1 MAQKE
6 MSKAERKAALKAA
19 KAAAKAETKE
29 TNKNSQQVKEAE
41 KSAETKETK
50 KEEKKPQVAAQ
61 TVTNKEQKG
70 ETKEQKEQK
79 KEQKPSTRK
88 QKKDKT
94 PTIIP
99 EEVTEDK
106 PKVSPEEKALKRATS
121 LVGGITGAGIPV
133 GSTAS
138 SVDGKAMLAFVMQQ
152 RYANNEE
159 LAKRYPEVYAD
170 INRTIDVVNL
180 LALVDIRQDLFNRG
194 ERGELQLMIDANQLM
209 PLQGMAEMLGIKL
222 APAKALPGGNDGQ
235 LAIDFNKSEV
245 PEELAKDAGKTVT
258 KVPELDPNKITT
270 DEEIDEAL
278 TFLINKERN
287 VATNI
292 VNTVE
297 WYRTLRGLKE
307 TNADKKLALDEMT
320 VGDWMNEIF
329 SRINPVSLLK
339 GLGSSVYLYTS
350 QTGSPCMAHSVLRNH
365 LIKAGWS
372 EEQVAETV
380 RALINENFRLRQKD
394 NQGMKPETDK
404 AIIAVISN
412 LGEEYIDKLF
422 TDWGLNLE
430 GVEESKKNQ
439 LENDRKIARMVLGSV
454 KTNFFNKDESP
465 TPDELRLKV
474 GQIINLYRDPASRLA
489 AYCQSS
495 ITSPVEK
502 EYPEK
507 KEEKPADEKKIKH
520 MA

>member
-19 KAAAKAETKE
+19 KAAAKAEAKAEAKE
-29 TNKNSQQVKEAE
+29 NNKNTQQTAE
-41 KSAETKETK
+41 KVETKENK

-61 TVTNKEQKG
+61 TVTNKDQKG

-79 KEQKPSTRK
+79 KEQKSGTQK
-88 QKKDKT
+88 QKKGKT

-106 PKVSPEEKALKRATS
+106 PKVSPEEKAIKRATS

-170 INRTIDVVNL
+170 INRTIDVVSL

-222 APAKALPGGNDGQ
+222 APAKALPGSDDGQ
-235 LAIDFNKSEV
+235 LAIDFNKSEI

-278 TFLINKERN
+278 TYLINKERN

-339 GLGSSVYLYTS
+339 GLGSSVYVYTS
-350 QTGSPCMAHSVLRNH
+350 QTGSPCMAHSVLHNH
-365 LIKAGWS
+365 LTKAGWS

-380 RALINENFRLRQKD
+380 RALINENFRLKQKD
-394 NQGMKPETDK
+394 NKELTPESDK
-404 AIIAVISN
+404 AISAIISN

-422 TDWGLNLE
+422 ADWGINLE

-439 LENDRKIARMVLGSV
+439 LENDRKIARMVLGSI
-454 KTNFFNKDESP
+454 KTNFFSKDESP

-507 KEEKPADEKKIKH
+507 KEEKPADEKKN
-520 MA
+520 

>member
-19 KAAAKAETKE
+19 KAAAKAEAKE
-29 TNKNSQQVKEAE
+29 NNKNAQQTAE
-41 KSAETKETK
+41 KVETKENK

-61 TVTNKEQKG
+61 TVTDKDQKG

-79 KEQKPSTRK
+79 KEQKFSTQK

-121 LVGGITGAGIPV
+121 LVSGITGAGIPV

-170 INRTIDVVNL
+170 INRTIDVVSL

-222 APAKALPGGNDGQ
+222 APAKALPGGDGSQ
-235 LAIDFNKSEV
+235 LSIDFNKSEV
-245 PEELAKDAGKTVT
+245 PTELAEDAGKTI
-258 KVPELDPNKITT
+258 KAPELDPNKITT

-278 TFLINKERN
+278 TYLINKERN

-339 GLGSSVYLYTS
+339 GLGSSVYVYTS
-350 QTGSPCMAHSVLRNH
+350 QTGSPCMAHSVLHNH
-365 LIKAGWS
+365 LTKAGWS

-380 RALINENFRLRQKD
+380 RALINENFRLKQKD
-394 NQGMKPETDK
+394 NKELTPESDK
-404 AIIAVISN
+404 AISAIISN

-422 TDWGLNLE
+422 ADWGINLE

-439 LENDRKIARMVLGSV
+439 LENDRKIARMVLGSI
-454 KTNFFNKDESP
+454 KTNFFSKDESP

-507 KEEKPADEKKIKH
+507 KEEKPADEKKN
-520 MA
+520 

>member
-19 KAAAKAETKE
+19 KAAAKAEAKE
-29 TNKNSQQVKEAE
+29 NNKNTQQTAE
-41 KSAETKETK
+41 KVETKENK

-61 TVTNKEQKG
+61 TVTNKEQK
-70 ETKEQKEQK
+70 EQK
-79 KEQKPSTRK
+79 KEQKSGTQK

-99 EEVTEDK
+99 EEITEDK

-121 LVGGITGAGIPV
+121 LVSGITGAGIPV

-170 INRTIDVVNL
+170 INRTIDVVSL

-209 PLQGMAEMLGIKL
+209 PLQSMAEMLGIKL
-222 APAKALPGGNDGQ
+222 APAKALPGSDDGQ
-235 LAIDFNKSEV
+235 LAIDFNKSEI

-278 TFLINKERN
+278 TYLINKERN

-339 GLGSSVYLYTS
+339 GLGSSVYVYTS
-350 QTGSPCMAHSVLRNH
+350 QTGSPCMAHSVLHNH
-365 LIKAGWS
+365 LTKAGWS

-380 RALINENFRLRQKD
+380 RALINENFRLKQKD
-394 NQGMKPETDK
+394 NKELTPESDK
-404 AIIAVISN
+404 AISAIISN

-422 TDWGLNLE
+422 ADWGINLE

-439 LENDRKIARMVLGSV
+439 LENDRKIARMVLGSI
-454 KTNFFNKDESP
+454 KTNFFSKDESP

-507 KEEKPADEKKIKH
+507 KEEKPADEKKN
-520 MA
+520 

>member
-19 KAAAKAETKE
+19 KAAAKAEAKE
-29 TNKNSQQVKEAE
+29 NNKNTQQTAE
-41 KSAETKETK
+41 KVETKENK

-61 TVTNKEQKG
+61 TVTNKDQKG

-79 KEQKPSTRK
+79 KEQKSGTQK

-99 EEVTEDK
+99 E
-106 PKVSPEEKALKRATS
+106 KVSPEEKALKRATS

-170 INRTIDVVNL
+170 INRTIDVVSL

-222 APAKALPGGNDGQ
+222 APAKALPGSDDGQ
-235 LAIDFNKSEV
+235 LAIDFNKSEI

-278 TFLINKERN
+278 TYLINKERN

-394 NQGMKPETDK
+394 NQEMKPETDK
-404 AIIAVISN
+404 AIMAVISN

-454 KTNFFNKDESP
+454 KTNFFSKDESP

-507 KEEKPADEKKIKH
+507 SPEKKDDKPANEKKN
-520 MA
+520 

>member
-19 KAAAKAETKE
+19 KAAAKNEAKE
-29 TNKNSQQVKEAE
+29 KAAADKTVNKPADE
-41 KSAETKETK
+41 KPAETKETK
-50 KEEKKPQVAAQ
+50 KEDKKPQV
-61 TVTNKEQKG
+61 EQPVN
-70 ETKEQKEQK
+70 QK
-79 KEQKPSTRK
+79 KEEKKDPKPAT
-88 QKKDKT
+88 QKKKEKI

-99 EEVTEDK
+99 EDVSDK
-106 PKVSPEEKALKRATS
+106 KTPSPEEKAVKRAAA
-121 LVGGITGAGIPV
+121 LVGGVTGAGIPV

-170 INRTIDVVNL
+170 INRTIDVVSL

-194 ERGELQLMIDANQLM
+194 DRGELQLMIDANQLM

-222 APAKALPGGNDGQ
+222 APAKALPGGDGNQ
-235 LAIDFNKSEV
+235 LSIDFKESEV
-245 PEELAKDAGKTVT
+245 PEELSKDAGKPVD

-270 DEEIDEAL
+270 DEEVDAAL
-278 TFLINKERN
+278 TYLIGKERN

-307 TNADKKLALDEMT
+307 SNADKKLALDEMT

-339 GLGSSVYLYTS
+339 GLGSSVYVYTS
-350 QTGSPCMAHSVLRNH
+350 QTGSPCMAHSVLHNH
-365 LIKAGWS
+365 LTKAGWS

-380 RALINENFRLRQKD
+380 RALINENFRLKQKD
-394 NQGMKPETDK
+394 NDKLTPETDK
-404 AIIAVISN
+404 AIVALISN

-422 TDWGLNLE
+422 ADQNINTD
-430 GVEESKKNQ
+430 GVEEGKKNL
-439 LENDRKIARMVLGSV
+439 LENDQKIARMVLGSV
-454 KTNFFNKDESP
+454 RTNFFGKDDHP
-465 TPDELRLKV
+465 TQDELRLKV

-489 AYCQSS
+489 AYCQPS
-495 ITSPVEK
+495 ITSPTEK

-507 KEEKPADEKKIKH
+507 KEEKPTDEKKN
-520 MA
+520 

>member
-6 MSKAERKAALKAA
+6 MSKAEIKAALKAA
-19 KAAAKAETKE
+19 KAAAKAEAKE
-29 TNKNSQQVKEAE
+29 NNKNAQQTAE
-41 KSAETKETK
+41 KVETKENK

-61 TVTNKEQKG
+61 TVTDKDQKG

-79 KEQKPSTRK
+79 KEQKSSTQK

-94 PTIIP
+94 PIIIP

-106 PKVSPEEKALKRATS
+106 PKVSPEEKALKHATS
-121 LVGGITGAGIPV
+121 LVSGITGAGIPV

-170 INRTIDVVNL
+170 INRTIDVVSL

-222 APAKALPGGNDGQ
+222 APAKALPGGNGSQ
-235 LAIDFNKSEV
+235 LSIDFNKSEV
-245 PEELAKDAGKTVT
+245 PTELAEDAGKTI
-258 KVPELDPNKITT
+258 KAPELDPNKITT

-278 TFLINKERN
+278 TYLINKERN

-339 GLGSSVYLYTS
+339 GLGSSVYVYTS
-350 QTGSPCMAHSVLRNH
+350 QTGSPCMAHSVLHNH
-365 LIKAGWS
+365 LTKAGWS

-380 RALINENFRLRQKD
+380 RALINENFRLKQKD
-394 NQGMKPETDK
+394 NKELTPESDK
-404 AIIAVISN
+404 AISAIISN

-422 TDWGLNLE
+422 ADWGIDLE
-430 GVEESKKNQ
+430 EVEESKKNQ
-439 LENDRKIARMVLGSV
+439 LENDRKIARMVLGSI
-454 KTNFFNKDESP
+454 KTNFFSKDEIP

-507 KEEKPADEKKIKH
+507 KEEKPADEKKN
-520 MA
+520 

>member
-19 KAAAKAETKE
+19 AKAEAKE
-29 TNKNSQQVKEAE
+29 NNKNTQQTAE
-41 KSAETKETK
+41 KVETKENK

-61 TVTNKEQKG
+61 TVTNKDQKG

-79 KEQKPSTRK
+79 KEQKSGTQK

-121 LVGGITGAGIPV
+121 LVSGITGAGIPV

-159 LAKRYPEVYAD
+159 LAKRYPEVYTD
-170 INRTIDVVNL
+170 INRTIDVVSL

-222 APAKALPGGNDGQ
+222 APAKALPGSGDGQ
-235 LAIDFNKSEV
+235 LAIDFNKSEI

-278 TFLINKERN
+278 TYLINKERN

-339 GLGSSVYLYTS
+339 GLGSSVYVYTS
-350 QTGSPCMAHSVLRNH
+350 QTGSPCMAHSVLHNH
-365 LIKAGWS
+365 LTKAGWS

-380 RALINENFRLRQKD
+380 RALINENFRLKQKD
-394 NQGMKPETDK
+394 NKELTPESDK
-404 AIIAVISN
+404 AISAIISN

-422 TDWGLNLE
+422 ADWGINLE
-430 GVEESKKNQ
+430 EVEESKKNQ
-439 LENDRKIARMVLGSV
+439 LENDRKIARMVLGSI
-454 KTNFFNKDESP
+454 KTNFFSDESP

-507 KEEKPADEKKIKH
+507 KEEKPADEKKN
-520 MA
+520 

>member
-19 KAAAKAETKE
+19 KAAAKAEAKE
-29 TNKNSQQVKEAE
+29 NNKNAQQTAE
-41 KSAETKETK
+41 KVETKENK

-61 TVTNKEQKG
+61 TVTDKDQKG

-79 KEQKPSTRK
+79 KEQKSSTQK

-121 LVGGITGAGIPV
+121 LVSGITGAGIPV

-170 INRTIDVVNL
+170 INRTIDVVSL

-222 APAKALPGGNDGQ
+222 APAKALPGGDGSQ
-235 LAIDFNKSEV
+235 LSIDFNKSEV
-245 PEELAKDAGKTVT
+245 PTELAEDAGKTI
-258 KVPELDPNKITT
+258 KAPELDPNKITT

-278 TFLINKERN
+278 TYLINKERN

-339 GLGSSVYLYTS
+339 GLGSSVYVYTS
-350 QTGSPCMAHSVLRNH
+350 QTGSPCMAHSVLHNH
-365 LIKAGWS
+365 LTKAGWS

-380 RALINENFRLRQKD
+380 RALINENFRLKQKD
-394 NQGMKPETDK
+394 NKELTPESDK
-404 AIIAVISN
+404 AISAIISN

-422 TDWGLNLE
+422 ADWGINLE

-439 LENDRKIARMVLGSV
+439 LENDRKIARMVLGSI
-454 KTNFFNKDESP
+454 KTNFFSKDESP

-507 KEEKPADEKKIKH
+507 KEEKPADEKKN
-520 MA
+520 

>member
-1 MAQKE
+1 MTQKE
-6 MSKAERKAALKAA
+6 MSKAALKAA
-19 KAAAKAETKE
+19 KAAAKAEAKE
-29 TNKNSQQVKEAE
+29 NNKNAQQTAE
-41 KSAETKETK
+41 KVETKENK

-61 TVTNKEQKG
+61 TVTNKEQK
-70 ETKEQKEQK
+70 EQK
-79 KEQKPSTRK
+79 KEQKSSTQK

-94 PTIIP
+94 PTVIP

-106 PKVSPEEKALKRATS
+106 PKVSPEEKAIKRATS

-170 INRTIDVVNL
+170 INRTIDVVSL

-222 APAKALPGGNDGQ
+222 APAKALPGSDDGQ
-235 LAIDFNKSEV
+235 LAIDFNKSEI

-278 TFLINKERN
+278 TYLINKERN

-329 SRINPVSLLK
+329 SHINPVSLLK
-339 GLGSSVYLYTS
+339 GLGSSVYVYTS
-350 QTGSPCMAHSVLRNH
+350 QTGSPCMAHSVLHNH
-365 LIKAGWS
+365 LTKAGWS

-380 RALINENFRLRQKD
+380 RALINENFRLKQKD
-394 NQGMKPETDK
+394 NKELTPESDK
-404 AIIAVISN
+404 AISAIISN

-422 TDWGLNLE
+422 ADWGINLE

-439 LENDRKIARMVLGSV
+439 LENDRKIARMVLGSI
-454 KTNFFNKDESP
+454 KTNFFSKDENP

-507 KEEKPADEKKIKH
+507 KEEKPADEKKKIKH
-520 MA
+520 VA

>member
-19 KAAAKAETKE
+19 KAAAKAEAKE
-29 TNKNSQQVKEAE
+29 DNKNTQQTAE
-41 KSAETKETK
+41 KVETKENK

-61 TVTNKEQKG
+61 TVTNKDQKG
-70 ETKEQKEQK
+70 ETKEQKSGTQ
-79 KEQKPSTRK
+79 K

-121 LVGGITGAGIPV
+121 LVSGITGAGIPV

-222 APAKALPGGNDGQ
+222 APAKALPGSDDGQ
-235 LAIDFNKSEV
+235 LAIDFNKSEI

-278 TFLINKERN
+278 TYLINKERN

-339 GLGSSVYLYTS
+339 GLGSSVYVYTS
-350 QTGSPCMAHSVLRNH
+350 QTGSPCMAHSVLHNH
-365 LIKAGWS
+365 LTKAGWS

-380 RALINENFRLRQKD
+380 RALINENFRLKQKD
-394 NQGMKPETDK
+394 NKELTPESDK
-404 AIIAVISN
+404 AISAIISN

-422 TDWGLNLE
+422 ADWGINLE

-439 LENDRKIARMVLGSV
+439 LENDRKIARMVLGSI
-454 KTNFFNKDESP
+454 KTNFFSKDENP

-495 ITSPVEK
+495 ITSPIEK

-507 KEEKPADEKKIKH
+507 KEEKPADEKKN
-520 MA
+520 

>member
-1 MAQKE
+1 MAEKE
-6 MSKAERKAALKAA
+6 MTKAERKAALKAA
-19 KAAAKAETKE
+19 KAAAKEEA
-29 TNKNSQQVKEAE
+29 KNA
-41 KSAETKETK
+41 ANK
-50 KEEKKPQVAAQ
+50 KEGKKEDKPSDDKGNKKEKDKPSQVEKPAAEAPKD
-61 TVTNKEQKG
+61 NKEQG
-70 ETKEQKEQK
+70 QTPK
-79 KEQKPSTRK
+79 K
-88 QKKDKT
+88 KKDKI
-94 PTIIP
+94 PTIVP
-99 EEVTEDK
+99 EDVSHENK
-106 PKVSPEEKALKRATS
+106 PSPEEKALRRATS

-138 SVDGKAMLAFVMQQ
+138 SVDGKAMLSFVMQQ

-222 APAKALPGGNDGQ
+222 APAKALPGSDDGQ
-235 LAIDFNKSEV
+235 LAIDFNKSEI

-270 DEEIDEAL
+270 DEEINEAL

-394 NQGMKPETDK
+394 NQEMKPETDK
-404 AIIAVISN
+404 AIMAVISN

-454 KTNFFNKDESP
+454 KTNFFSKDESP

-507 KEEKPADEKKIKH
+507 SPEKKDDKPANEKKTKR

>member
-1 MAQKE
+1 MAEKE
-6 MSKAERKAALKAA
+6 MTKAERKAALKAA
-19 KAAAKAETKE
+19 KAAAKEEA
-29 TNKNSQQVKEAE
+29 KNA
-41 KSAETKETK
+41 ANK
-50 KEEKKPQVAAQ
+50 KEGKKEDKPSDDKGNKKEKDKPSQVEKPAAEAPKD
-61 TVTNKEQKG
+61 NKEQSQ
-70 ETKEQKEQK
+70 TPK
-79 KEQKPSTRK
+79 K
-88 QKKDKT
+88 KKDKI

-99 EEVTEDK
+99 EDVSHENK
-106 PKVSPEEKALKRATS
+106 PSPEEKALRRATS

-138 SVDGKAMLAFVMQQ
+138 SVDGKAMLSFVMQQ

-222 APAKALPGGNDGQ
+222 APAKALPGGDGSQ
-235 LAIDFNKSEV
+235 LSIDFNKSEV
-245 PEELAKDAGKTVT
+245 PTELAEDAGKTI
-258 KVPELDPNKITT
+258 KAPELDPNKITT
-270 DEEIDEAL
+270 DEEIDAAL
-278 TFLINKERN
+278 TYLISKERN

-339 GLGSSVYLYTS
+339 GLGSSVYVYTS
-350 QTGSPCMAHSVLRNH
+350 QTGSPCMAHSVLHNH
-365 LIKAGWS
+365 LTKAGWS

-380 RALINENFRLRQKD
+380 RALINENFRLKQKD
-394 NQGMKPETDK
+394 NKDLKPESDK
-404 AIIAVISN
+404 AITALISN

-422 TDWGLNLE
+422 ADWSLDLT

-439 LENDRKIARMVLGSV
+439 LENDRKIARMVIGSI
-454 KTNFFNKDESP
+454 KTNFFGKDESP
-465 TPDELRLKV
+465 KPDELRLKV

-489 AYCQSS
+489 AYYQSS
-495 ITSPVEK
+495 ITAPTEK

-507 KEEKPADEKKIKH
+507 GGDKPADEKKTKRL
-520 MA
+520 A

>member
-6 MSKAERKAALKAA
+6 MSKAALKAA
-19 KAAAKAETKE
+19 KAAAKAEAKE
-29 TNKNSQQVKEAE
+29 NNKNTQQTAE
-41 KSAETKETK
+41 KVETKENK
-50 KEEKKPQVAAQ
+50 KEEKKPKVAAQ
-61 TVTNKEQKG
+61 TVTNKDQKG

-79 KEQKPSTRK
+79 KEQKSGTQK

-106 PKVSPEEKALKRATS
+106 SKVSPEEKALKRATS
-121 LVGGITGAGIPV
+121 LVSGITGAGIPV

-170 INRTIDVVNL
+170 INRTIDVVSL

-222 APAKALPGGNDGQ
+222 APAKALPGSDDGQ
-235 LAIDFNKSEV
+235 LAIDFNKSEI

-278 TFLINKERN
+278 TYLINKERN

-339 GLGSSVYLYTS
+339 GLGSSVYVYTS
-350 QTGSPCMAHSVLRNH
+350 QTGSPCMAHSVLHNH
-365 LIKAGWS
+365 LTKAGWS

-380 RALINENFRLRQKD
+380 RALINENFRLKQKD
-394 NQGMKPETDK
+394 NKELTPESDK
-404 AIIAVISN
+404 AISAIISN

-422 TDWGLNLE
+422 ADWGINLE

-439 LENDRKIARMVLGSV
+439 LENDRKIARMVLGSI
-454 KTNFFNKDESP
+454 KTNFFSKDESP

-507 KEEKPADEKKIKH
+507 KEEKPADEKKN
-520 MA
+520 

>member
-6 MSKAERKAALKAA
+6 MSKAERKTALKAA
-19 KAAAKAETKE
+19 KAAAKAEAKE
-29 TNKNSQQVKEAE
+29 NNKNAQQTAE
-41 KSAETKETK
+41 KVETKENK

-61 TVTNKEQKG
+61 TVTNKDQKG
-70 ETKEQKEQK
+70 ETKEQEEQK
-79 KEQKPSTRK
+79 KEQKSGTQK

-106 PKVSPEEKALKRATS
+106 PKVSPEEKAIKRATS

-170 INRTIDVVNL
+170 INRTIDVVSL

-222 APAKALPGGNDGQ
+222 APAKALPGSDDGQ
-235 LAIDFNKSEV
+235 LAIDFNKSEI

-278 TFLINKERN
+278 TYLINKR
-287 VATNI
+287 
-292 VNTVE
+292 
-297 WYRTLRGLKE
+297 
-307 TNADKKLALDEMT
+307 EM
-320 VGDWMNEIF
+320 
-329 SRINPVSLLK
+329 
-339 GLGSSVYLYTS
+339 
-350 QTGSPCMAHSVLRNH
+350 
-365 LIKAGWS
+365 
-372 EEQVAETV
+372 
-380 RALINENFRLRQKD
+380 
-394 NQGMKPETDK
+394 
-404 AIIAVISN
+404 
-412 LGEEYIDKLF
+412 
-422 TDWGLNLE
+422 
-430 GVEESKKNQ
+430 
-439 LENDRKIARMVLGSV
+439 
-454 KTNFFNKDESP
+454 
-465 TPDELRLKV
+465 
-474 GQIINLYRDPASRLA
+474 
-489 AYCQSS
+489 
-495 ITSPVEK
+495 
-502 EYPEK
+502 
-507 KEEKPADEKKIKH
+507 
-520 MA
+520 

>member
-6 MSKAERKAALKAA
+6 MTKAERKAALKAA
-19 KAAAKAETKE
+19 KAAAKQEAKNAAETKVD
-29 TNKNSQQVKEAE
+29 NKKAEEPAKTEKKEEAKKPQVDKPA
-41 KSAETKETK
+41 TP
-50 KEEKKPQVAAQ
+50 KEEKKEAK
-61 TVTNKEQKG
+61 TGTQKP
-70 ETKEQKEQK
+70 K
-79 KEQKPSTRK
+79 KEKI
-88 QKKDKT
+88 

-99 EEVTEDK
+99 EDVTHEDK
-106 PKVSPEEKALKRATS
+106 PNPEEKVVKRAAS
-121 LVGGITGAGIPV
+121 LVNGITGAGIPV
-133 GSTAS
+133 GSSGS

-170 INRTIDVVNL
+170 INRTIDVVSL

-194 ERGELQLMIDANQLM
+194 ERDELELKIDANQLM
-209 PLQGMAEMLGIKL
+209 PLQSMAEMLGIKL
-222 APAKALPGGNDGQ
+222 APAKALPGGDGKQ
-235 LAIDFNKSEV
+235 LSIDFAKSEV
-245 PEELAKDAGKTVT
+245 PDELAEDAGKTI
-258 KVPELDPNKITT
+258 KAPELDPNKITT
-270 DEEIDEAL
+270 DEEIDAAL
-278 TFLINKERN
+278 TYLISKERN

-339 GLGSSVYLYTS
+339 GLGSSVYVYTS
-350 QTGSPCMAHSVLRNH
+350 QTGSPCMAHSVLHNH
-365 LIKAGWS
+365 LTKAGWS

-380 RALINENFRLRQKD
+380 RALINENFRLKQKD
-394 NQGMKPETDK
+394 NKDLKPESDK
-404 AIIAVISN
+404 AITALISN

-422 TDWGLNLE
+422 ADWSLDLT

-439 LENDRKIARMVLGSV
+439 LENDRKIARMVIGSI
-454 KTNFFNKDESP
+454 KTNFFGKDESP
-465 TPDELRLKV
+465 KPDELRLKV

-495 ITSPVEK
+495 ITAPTEK

-507 KEEKPADEKKIKH
+507 GGDKPADEKKN
-520 MA
+520 

>member
-79 KEQKPSTRK
+79 KEQKPSTQK

-106 PKVSPEEKALKRATS
+106 PKVSLEEKALKRATS

-138 SVDGKAMLAFVMQQ
+138 SVDGKAMLSFVMQQ

-222 APAKALPGGNDGQ
+222 APAKALPGGDGSQ
-235 LAIDFNKSEV
+235 LSIDFNKSEV
-245 PEELAKDAGKTVT
+245 PIELAEDAGKTI
-258 KVPELDPNKITT
+258 KAPELDPNKITT
-270 DEEIDEAL
+270 DEEIDAAL
-278 TFLINKERN
+278 TYLISKERN

-339 GLGSSVYLYTS
+339 GLGSSVYVYTS
-350 QTGSPCMAHSVLRNH
+350 QTGSPCMAHSVLHNH
-365 LIKAGWS
+365 LTKAGWS

-380 RALINENFRLRQKD
+380 RALINENFRLKQKD
-394 NQGMKPETDK
+394 NKDLKPESDK
-404 AIIAVISN
+404 AITALISN

-422 TDWGLNLE
+422 ADWSLDLT

-439 LENDRKIARMVLGSV
+439 LENDRKIARMVIGSI
-454 KTNFFNKDESP
+454 KTNFFGKDESP
-465 TPDELRLKV
+465 KPDELRLKV

-495 ITSPVEK
+495 ITAPTEK

-507 KEEKPADEKKIKH
+507 GGDKPADEKKN
-520 MA
+520 

>member
-19 KAAAKAETKE
+19 KAAAKAAKAAAKAEAKENNKNAQQTAEKVETKE
-29 TNKNSQQVKEAE
+29 N
-41 KSAETKETK
+41 K
-50 KEEKKPQVAAQ
+50 KEEKKLQVAAQ
-61 TVTNKEQKG
+61 TVTNKDQKG

-79 KEQKPSTRK
+79 KEQKSGTQK

-106 PKVSPEEKALKRATS
+106 PKVSPEEKALKHATS
-121 LVGGITGAGIPV
+121 LVSGITGAGIPL

-170 INRTIDVVNL
+170 INRTIDVVSL

-222 APAKALPGGNDGQ
+222 APAKALPGSDDGQ
-235 LAIDFNKSEV
+235 LAIDFNKSEI

-278 TFLINKERN
+278 TYLINKERN

-339 GLGSSVYLYTS
+339 GLGSSVYVYTS
-350 QTGSPCMAHSVLRNH
+350 QTGSPCMAHSVLHNH
-365 LIKAGWS
+365 LTKAGWS

-380 RALINENFRLRQKD
+380 RALINENFRLKQKD
-394 NQGMKPETDK
+394 NKELTPESDK
-404 AIIAVISN
+404 AISAIISN

-422 TDWGLNLE
+422 ADWGINLE

-439 LENDRKIARMVLGSV
+439 LENDRKIARMVLGSI
-454 KTNFFNKDESP
+454 KTNFFSKDESP

-507 KEEKPADEKKIKH
+507 KEEKLADEKKN
-520 MA
+520 

>member
-19 KAAAKAETKE
+19 KAAAKAEAKE
-29 TNKNSQQVKEAE
+29 NNKNTQQTAE
-41 KSAETKETK
+41 KVETKENK

-61 TVTNKEQKG
+61 TVTNKDQKG

-79 KEQKPSTRK
+79 KEQKSGTQK

-121 LVGGITGAGIPV
+121 LVSGITGAGIPV

-170 INRTIDVVNL
+170 INRTIDVVSL

-222 APAKALPGGNDGQ
+222 APAKALPGGDGSQ
-235 LAIDFNKSEV
+235 LSIDFNKSEV
-245 PEELAKDAGKTVT
+245 PTELAEDAGKTI
-258 KVPELDPNKITT
+258 KAPELDPNKITT
-270 DEEIDEAL
+270 DEEIDAAL
-278 TFLINKERN
+278 TYLISKERN

-339 GLGSSVYLYTS
+339 GLGSSVYVYTS
-350 QTGSPCMAHSVLRNH
+350 QTGSPCMAHSVLHNH
-365 LIKAGWS
+365 LTKAGWS

-380 RALINENFRLRQKD
+380 RALINENFRLKQKD
-394 NQGMKPETDK
+394 NKDLKPESDK
-404 AIIAVISN
+404 AITALISN

-422 TDWGLNLE
+422 ADWSLDLT

-439 LENDRKIARMVLGSV
+439 LENDRKIARMVIGSI
-454 KTNFFNKDESP
+454 KTNFFGKDESP
-465 TPDELRLKV
+465 KPDELRLKV

-495 ITSPVEK
+495 ITAPTEK

-507 KEEKPADEKKIKH
+507 GGDKPADEKKN
-520 MA
+520 

>member
-19 KAAAKAETKE
+19 KAAAKAEAKE
-29 TNKNSQQVKEAE
+29 NNKNAQQTAE
-41 KSAETKETK
+41 KVETKENK

-61 TVTNKEQKG
+61 TVTDKDQKG

-79 KEQKPSTRK
+79 KEQKSSTQK

-121 LVGGITGAGIPV
+121 LVSGITGAGIPV

-170 INRTIDVVNL
+170 INRTIDVVSL

-222 APAKALPGGNDGQ
+222 APAKALPGGDGSQ
-235 LAIDFNKSEV
+235 LSIDFNKSEV
-245 PEELAKDAGKTVT
+245 PTELAEDAGKTI
-258 KVPELDPNKITT
+258 KAPELDPNKITT

-278 TFLINKERN
+278 TYLINKERN

-339 GLGSSVYLYTS
+339 GLGSSVYVYTS
-350 QTGSPCMAHSVLRNH
+350 QTGSPCMAHSVLHNH
-365 LIKAGWS
+365 LTKAGWS

-380 RALINENFRLRQKD
+380 RALINENFRLKQKD
-394 NQGMKPETDK
+394 NKELTPESDK
-404 AIIAVISN
+404 AISAIISN

-422 TDWGLNLE
+422 ADWGINLE

-439 LENDRKIARMVLGSV
+439 LENDRKIARMVLGSI
-454 KTNFFNKDESP
+454 KTNFFSKDESP

-507 KEEKPADEKKIKH
+507 KEEKPANEKKIKH
-520 MA
+520 VA

>member
-79 KEQKPSTRK
+79 KEQKPSTQK

-138 SVDGKAMLAFVMQQ
+138 SVDGKAMLSFVMQQ

-222 APAKALPGGNDGQ
+222 APAKALPGGDGSQ
-235 LAIDFNKSEV
+235 LSIDFNKSEV
-245 PEELAKDAGKTVT
+245 PIELAEDAGKTI
-258 KVPELDPNKITT
+258 KAPELDPNKITT
-270 DEEIDEAL
+270 DEEIDAAL
-278 TFLINKERN
+278 TYLISKERN

-339 GLGSSVYLYTS
+339 GLGSSVYVYTS
-350 QTGSPCMAHSVLRNH
+350 QTGSPCMAHSVLHNH
-365 LIKAGWS
+365 LTKAGWS

-380 RALINENFRLRQKD
+380 RALINENFRLKQKD
-394 NQGMKPETDK
+394 NKDLKPESDK
-404 AIIAVISN
+404 AITALISN

-422 TDWGLNLE
+422 ADWSLDLT

-439 LENDRKIARMVLGSV
+439 LENDRKIARMVIGSI
-454 KTNFFNKDESP
+454 KTNFFGKDESP
-465 TPDELRLKV
+465 KPDELRLKV

-495 ITSPVEK
+495 ITAPTEK

-507 KEEKPADEKKIKH
+507 GGDTPADEKKN
-520 MA
+520 

>member
-19 KAAAKAETKE
+19 KAAAKAEAKE
-29 TNKNSQQVKEAE
+29 NNKNSQQVKEAE

-50 KEEKKPQVAAQ
+50 KE
-61 TVTNKEQKG
+61 QKG

-79 KEQKPSTRK
+79 KEQKPSTQK

-329 SRINPVSLLK
+329 SRISPVSLLK

-380 RALINENFRLRQKD
+380 RALINENFRLKQKD
-394 NQGMKPETDK
+394 NQEMKPETDK
-404 AIIAVISN
+404 AIMAVISN

-507 KEEKPADEKKIKH
+507 SLEKKDDKPANEKKN
-520 MA
+520 

>member
-19 KAAAKAETKE
+19 KAAAKAEAKE
-29 TNKNSQQVKEAE
+29 NNKNTQQTAE
-41 KSAETKETK
+41 KVETKENK

-61 TVTNKEQKG
+61 TVTNKDQKG

-79 KEQKPSTRK
+79 KEQKSGTQK

-121 LVGGITGAGIPV
+121 LVSGITGAGIPV

-170 INRTIDVVNL
+170 INRTIDVVSL

-222 APAKALPGGNDGQ
+222 APAKALPGSDDGQ
-235 LAIDFNKSEV
+235 LAIDFNKSEI

-278 TFLINKERN
+278 TYLINKERN

-339 GLGSSVYLYTS
+339 GLGSSVYVYTS
-350 QTGSPCMAHSVLRNH
+350 QTGSPCMAHSVLHNH
-365 LIKAGWS
+365 LTKAGWS

-380 RALINENFRLRQKD
+380 RALINENFRLKQKD
-394 NQGMKPETDK
+394 NKELTPESDK
-404 AIIAVISN
+404 AISAIISN

-422 TDWGLNLE
+422 ADWGINLE

-439 LENDRKIARMVLGSV
+439 LENDRKIARTVLGSI
-454 KTNFFNKDESP
+454 KTNFFSKDESP

-474 GQIINLYRDPASRLA
+474 GQIINLYRDPVSRFA
-489 AYCQSS
+489 GSSHYS

-502 EYPEK
+502 KYPEK
-507 KEEKPADEKKIKH
+507 KEKNPADEKKN
-520 MA
+520 

>member
-19 KAAAKAETKE
+19 KAAAKAEAKE
-29 TNKNSQQVKEAE
+29 NNKNTQQTAE
-41 KSAETKETK
+41 KVETKENK

-61 TVTNKEQKG
+61 TVTNKDQKG

-79 KEQKPSTRK
+79 KEQKSSTQK

-121 LVGGITGAGIPV
+121 LVSGITGAGIPV

-170 INRTIDVVNL
+170 INRTIDVVSL

-222 APAKALPGGNDGQ
+222 APAKALPGGDGSQ
-235 LAIDFNKSEV
+235 LSIDFNKSEV
-245 PEELAKDAGKTVT
+245 PTELAEDAGKTI
-258 KVPELDPNKITT
+258 KAPELDPNKITT

-278 TFLINKERN
+278 TYLINKERN

-339 GLGSSVYLYTS
+339 GLGSSVYVYTS
-350 QTGSPCMAHSVLRNH
+350 QTGSPCMAHSVLHNH
-365 LIKAGWS
+365 LTKAGWS

-380 RALINENFRLRQKD
+380 RALINENFRLKQKD
-394 NQGMKPETDK
+394 NKELTPESDK
-404 AIIAVISN
+404 AISAIISN

-422 TDWGLNLE
+422 ADWGINLE

-439 LENDRKIARMVLGSV
+439 LENDRKIARMVLGSI
-454 KTNFFNKDESP
+454 KTNFFSKDESP

-520 MA
+520 VA

>member
-19 KAAAKAETKE
+19 KAAAKAEAKE
-29 TNKNSQQVKEAE
+29 NNKNTQQTAE
-41 KSAETKETK
+41 KVETKENK

-61 TVTNKEQKG
+61 TVTNKDQKG

-79 KEQKPSTRK
+79 KEQKSGTQK

-106 PKVSPEEKALKRATS
+106 PKVSPEEKAIKRATS

-170 INRTIDVVNL
+170 INRTIDVVSL

-222 APAKALPGGNDGQ
+222 APAKALPGSDDGQ
-235 LAIDFNKSEV
+235 LAIDFNKSEI

-278 TFLINKERN
+278 TYLINKERN

-339 GLGSSVYLYTS
+339 GLGSSVYVYTS
-350 QTGSPCMAHSVLRNH
+350 QTGSPCMAHSVLHNH
-365 LIKAGWS
+365 LTKAGWS

-380 RALINENFRLRQKD
+380 RALINENFRLKQKD
-394 NQGMKPETDK
+394 NKELTPESDK
-404 AIIAVISN
+404 AISAIISN

-422 TDWGLNLE
+422 ADWSLDLT

-439 LENDRKIARMVLGSV
+439 LENDRKIARMVIGSI
-454 KTNFFNKDESP
+454 KTNFFGKDESP
-465 TPDELRLKV
+465 KPDELRLKV

-495 ITSPVEK
+495 ITAPTEK

-507 KEEKPADEKKIKH
+507 GGDKPADEKKN
-520 MA
+520 

>member
-79 KEQKPSTRK
+79 KEQKPSTQK

-138 SVDGKAMLAFVMQQ
+138 SVDGKAMLSFVMQQ

-222 APAKALPGGNDGQ
+222 APAKALPGGDGSQ
-235 LAIDFNKSEV
+235 LSIDFNKSEV
-245 PEELAKDAGKTVT
+245 PIELAEDAGKTI
-258 KVPELDPNKITT
+258 KAPELDPNKITT
-270 DEEIDEAL
+270 DEEIDAAL
-278 TFLINKERN
+278 TYLISKERN

-339 GLGSSVYLYTS
+339 GLGSSVYVYTS
-350 QTGSPCMAHSVLRNH
+350 QTGSPCMAHSVLHNH
-365 LIKAGWS
+365 LTKAGWS

-380 RALINENFRLRQKD
+380 RALINENFRLKQKD
-394 NQGMKPETDK
+394 NKDLKPESDK
-404 AIIAVISN
+404 AITALISN

-422 TDWGLNLE
+422 ADWSLDLT

-439 LENDRKIARMVLGSV
+439 LENDRKIARMVIGSI
-454 KTNFFNKDESP
+454 KTNFFGKDESP
-465 TPDELRLKV
+465 KPDELRLKV

-495 ITSPVEK
+495 ITAPTEK

-507 KEEKPADEKKIKH
+507 GGDKPADEKKN
-520 MA
+520 

>member
-1 MAQKE
+1 

-19 KAAAKAETKE
+19 KAAAKAEAKE
-29 TNKNSQQVKEAE
+29 NNKNTQQTAE
-41 KSAETKETK
+41 KVETKENK

-61 TVTNKEQKG
+61 TVTDKEQKG

-79 KEQKPSTRK
+79 KEQKSGTQK

-121 LVGGITGAGIPV
+121 LVSGITGAGIPV

-222 APAKALPGGNDGQ
+222 APAKALPGGDGSQ
-235 LAIDFNKSEV
+235 LSIDFNKSEV
-245 PEELAKDAGKTVT
+245 PTELTEDAGKTI
-258 KVPELDPNKITT
+258 KAPELDPNKITT
-270 DEEIDEAL
+270 DEEIDAAL
-278 TFLINKERN
+278 TYLISKERN

-339 GLGSSVYLYTS
+339 GLGSSVYVYTS
-350 QTGSPCMAHSVLRNH
+350 QTGSPCMAHSVLHNH
-365 LIKAGWS
+365 LTKAGWS

-380 RALINENFRLRQKD
+380 RALINENFRLKQKD
-394 NQGMKPETDK
+394 NKDLKPESDK
-404 AIIAVISN
+404 AITALISN

-422 TDWGLNLE
+422 ADWSLDLT

-439 LENDRKIARMVLGSV
+439 LENDRKIARMVIGSI
-454 KTNFFNKDESP
+454 KTNFFGKDESP
-465 TPDELRLKV
+465 KPDELRLKV

-495 ITSPVEK
+495 ITAPTEK

-507 KEEKPADEKKIKH
+507 GGDKPADEKKN
-520 MA
+520 

>member
-1 MAQKE
+1 MTQKE
-6 MSKAERKAALKAA
+6 MSKAKRMAEA
-19 KAAAKAETKE
+19 KEN
-29 TNKNSQQVKEAE
+29 NKNTQQTAE
-41 KSAETKETK
+41 KVETK
-50 KEEKKPQVAAQ
+50 KNKKEGKKPQVAAQ
-61 TVTNKEQKG
+61 TVTNKDQKG
-70 ETKEQKEQK
+70 ETKEQKE
-79 KEQKPSTRK
+79 

-121 LVGGITGAGIPV
+121 LVSGITGAGIPV

-159 LAKRYPEVYAD
+159 LAKRYPEVYTD
-170 INRTIDVVNL
+170 INRTIDVVSL

-222 APAKALPGGNDGQ
+222 ASAKALPGSDNGQ
-235 LAIDFNKSEV
+235 LAIDFNKSEI

-278 TFLINKERN
+278 TYLINKERN

-339 GLGSSVYLYTS
+339 GLGSSVYVYTS
-350 QTGSPCMAHSVLRNH
+350 QTGSPCMAHSVLHNY
-365 LIKAGWS
+365 LTKAGWS

-380 RALINENFRLRQKD
+380 RALINENFRLKQKD
-394 NQGMKPETDK
+394 NKELTPESDK
-404 AIIAVISN
+404 AISAIISN

-422 TDWGLNLE
+422 ADWGINLE

-439 LENDRKIARMVLGSV
+439 LENDRKIARMILGSI
-454 KTNFFNKDESP
+454 KTNFFSKDESP

-507 KEEKPADEKKIKH
+507 SLEKKDDKPANEKKN
-520 MA
+520 

>member
-19 KAAAKAETKE
+19 KAAAKAEAKE
-29 TNKNSQQVKEAE
+29 NNKNAQQTAE
-41 KSAETKETK
+41 KVETKENK

-61 TVTNKEQKG
+61 TVTNKDQKG

-79 KEQKPSTRK
+79 KEQKSGTQK

-106 PKVSPEEKALKRATS
+106 PKVSPEEKVLKRATS
-121 LVGGITGAGIPV
+121 LVSGITGAGIPV

-170 INRTIDVVNL
+170 INRTIDVVSL

-222 APAKALPGGNDGQ
+222 ALAKALPGSDDGQ
-235 LAIDFNKSEV
+235 LAIDFNKSEI

-278 TFLINKERN
+278 TYLINKERN

-339 GLGSSVYLYTS
+339 GLGSSVYVYTS
-350 QTGSPCMAHSVLRNH
+350 QTGSPCMAHSVLHNH
-365 LIKAGWS
+365 LAKAGWS

-380 RALINENFRLRQKD
+380 RALINENFRLKQKD
-394 NQGMKPETDK
+394 NKELTPESDK
-404 AIIAVISN
+404 AISAIISN

-422 TDWGLNLE
+422 ADWGINLE

-439 LENDRKIARMVLGSV
+439 LENDRKIARMVLGSI
-454 KTNFFNKDESP
+454 KTNFFSKDESP

-495 ITSPVEK
+495 IISP
-502 EYPEK
+502 
-507 KEEKPADEKKIKH
+507 KEEKPADKKKN
-520 MA
+520 

>member
-1 MAQKE
+1 MT
-6 MSKAERKAALKAA
+6 KAERRAALKAA
-19 KAAAKAETKE
+19 KAAAKQEAKNAAETKVD
-29 TNKNSQQVKEAE
+29 NKKAEEPAKTEKKEEAKKPQVDKPA
-41 KSAETKETK
+41 TP
-50 KEEKKPQVAAQ
+50 KEEKKEAK
-61 TVTNKEQKG
+61 TGTQKP
-70 ETKEQKEQK
+70 K
-79 KEQKPSTRK
+79 KEKI
-88 QKKDKT
+88 

-99 EEVTEDK
+99 EDVTHEDK
-106 PKVSPEEKALKRATS
+106 PNPEEKVVKRAAS
-121 LVGGITGAGIPV
+121 LVNGITGAGIPV
-133 GSTAS
+133 GSSGS

-170 INRTIDVVNL
+170 INRTIDVVSL

-194 ERGELQLMIDANQLM
+194 ERGELELKIDANQLM
-209 PLQGMAEMLGIKL
+209 PLQSMAEMLGIKL
-222 APAKALPGGNDGQ
+222 APAKALPGGDGKQ
-235 LAIDFNKSEV
+235 LSIDFAKSEV
-245 PEELAKDAGKTVT
+245 PDELAEDAGKTI
-258 KVPELDPNKITT
+258 KAPELDPNKITT
-270 DEEIDEAL
+270 DEEIDAAL
-278 TFLINKERN
+278 TYLISKERN

-339 GLGSSVYLYTS
+339 GLGSSVYVYTS
-350 QTGSPCMAHSVLRNH
+350 QTGSPCMAHSVLHNH
-365 LIKAGWS
+365 LTKAGWS

-380 RALINENFRLRQKD
+380 RALINENFRLKQKD
-394 NQGMKPETDK
+394 NKDLKPESDK
-404 AIIAVISN
+404 AITALISN

-422 TDWGLNLE
+422 ADWSLDLT

-439 LENDRKIARMVLGSV
+439 LENDRKIARMVIGSI
-454 KTNFFNKDESP
+454 KTNFFGKDESP
-465 TPDELRLKV
+465 KPDELRLKV

-495 ITSPVEK
+495 ITAPTEK

-507 KEEKPADEKKIKH
+507 GGDKPADEKKN
-520 MA
+520 